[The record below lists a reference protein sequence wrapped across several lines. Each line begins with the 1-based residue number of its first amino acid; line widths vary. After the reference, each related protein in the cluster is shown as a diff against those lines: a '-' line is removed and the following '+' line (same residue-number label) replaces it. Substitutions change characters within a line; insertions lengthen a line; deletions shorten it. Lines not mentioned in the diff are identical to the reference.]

1 MNSKNGEG
9 PPLRSEAENS
19 INHPTSSDDLSEVA
33 PTGQVRRVY
42 VLLLAVSFL
51 MILCTAILKLDYLT
65 GVLIGCLLII
75 LNFHWTA
82 RFVHNLIRVRKVQ
95 VLNLIFYLSKFAFS
109 AFVLFGALIYFDF
122 PPLALLLG
130 LSNIVIAV
138 TIFSVI
144 TSIRNPA

>member
-1 MNSKNGEG
+1 MNSEKGEG
-9 PPLRSEAENS
+9 QPLSSEVENS
-19 INHPTSSDDLSEVA
+19 INHPSASDDLSEAA
-33 PTGQVRRVY
+33 PSGQVRRVY

-95 VLNLIFYLSKFAFS
+95 AMNLIFYLSKFAFS

-138 TIFSVI
+138 TIYSVI

>member
-1 MNSKNGEG
+1 MNSEKGEG
-9 PPLRSEAENS
+9 EPLSSEVENS
-19 INHPTSSDDLSEVA
+19 IKHPSASENLSETD
-33 PTGQVRRVY
+33 PSGQVRRVY
-42 VLLLAVSFL
+42 ALLLAVSFL

-95 VLNLIFYLSKFAFS
+95 AMNLIFYLSKFAFS

-138 TIFSVI
+138 TIYSVI

>member
-1 MNSKNGEG
+1 MNSENGEG
-9 PPLRSEAENS
+9 PPLSSEVENC
-19 INHPTSSDDLSEVA
+19 INRPSASADLSEAA
-33 PTGQVRRVY
+33 PAGQVRRVY
-42 VLLLAVSFL
+42 VLLVAVSIL

-82 RFVHNLIRVRKVQ
+82 YFVHNLIRVRKVQ
-95 VLNLIFYLSKFAFS
+95 ALNLIFYLIKFAFS
-109 AFVLFGALIYFDF
+109 ALVLFGALIYFDF

-138 TIFSVI
+138 MIYSVI
-144 TSIRNPA
+144 ISIKNPV